1 MSYNTSQFSNQPSS
15 VSYTEEEFANLI
27 TDAVDLILK
36 YDDFLISWE
45 SKILARFPTNCPS
58 FNNLNFARAYQRK
71 EIYRKAII
79 DLLFSVGVLDGTRDH
94 PRVLEIIREVLLE
107 RIENYNTDILVTDS
121 ALLKRINVF
130 GYFKENIRH
139 KFFIHINNLPD
150 SSYQNLQ
157 LQINQ
162 AYELNAYPVV
172 EILIRKMIEN
182 LIIDIFRKMYQKYED
197 SICLFFDLKEGKY
210 HDIDTLLK
218 NLESKIMEI
227 RPISGPFYQQ
237 FIEKTAQLRKNWI
250 DDIRKNTLDED
261 KIRERVLNSKF
272 DIESIIRVLIR
283 LLMQFD

>member
-1 MSYNTSQFSNQPSS
+1 MSFNTPQYNIQSSSDVYNQ
-15 VSYTEEEFANLI
+15 EEFTSLVI
-27 TDAVDLILK
+27 DSVDLILK
-36 YDDFLISWE
+36 YDDFSIPWE
-45 SKILARFPTNCPS
+45 SKILSRFPTGCPS

-71 EIYRKAII
+71 ELYRKAII
-79 DLLFSVGVLDGTRDH
+79 DLLLSIGLLDGTRDH
-94 PRVLEIIREVLLE
+94 PKVLEILREVLLE
-107 RIENYNTDILVTDS
+107 RIENYNMEILITDS
-121 ALLKRINVF
+121 VLLKKINVF
-130 GYFKENIRH
+130 GYFKENLRH

-150 SSYQNLQ
+150 LSYQTLQ

-182 LIIDIFRKMYQKYED
+182 LIIDIFRKMNDNFED
-197 SICLFFDLKEGKY
+197 SIGLFFNLKEGKY
-210 HDIDTLLK
+210 HDIDTLLR

-227 RPISGPFYQQ
+227 KPISGPFYQQ

-250 DDIRKNTLDED
+250 ENIYKSTLDED